1 MLGSSTRMAGI
12 PNTICQLHVDVEHAR
27 VCLASTVAT
36 GENVAK
42 SIKNRAG
49 VSRIPLDNR
58 TVSVLREAALPDRT
72 RSIKASAFLQELA

>member
-1 MLGSSTRMAGI
+1 MQD
-12 PNTICQLHVDVEHAR
+12 CVLHP
-27 VCLASTVAT
+27 LLPT